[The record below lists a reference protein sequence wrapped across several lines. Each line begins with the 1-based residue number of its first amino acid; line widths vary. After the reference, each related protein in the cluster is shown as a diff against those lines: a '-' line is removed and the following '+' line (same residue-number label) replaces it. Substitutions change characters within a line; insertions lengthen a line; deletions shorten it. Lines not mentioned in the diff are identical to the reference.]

1 MILWSWTGI
10 YVALVW
16 MESGKWGGLKMP
28 DVMILNASQQPF
40 LSKAFTRTVGKS
52 SESER
57 PLMGG
62 TGVGR
67 QGPQDEAVKEQ
78 MADRQHTVSGM
89 MEMSRLQLSDIVQGI
104 LAES

>member
-16 MESGKWGGLKMP
+16 MESG
-28 DVMILNASQQPF
+28 N
-40 LSKAFTRTVGKS
+40 TRTVGKS

-57 PLMGG
+57 PLMGE

-67 QGPQDEAVKEQ
+67 QGPRDEAVKEQ
-78 MADRQHTVSGM
+78 MAGRQHTVSGM

>member
-1 MILWSWTGI
+1 
-10 YVALVW
+10 
-16 MESGKWGGLKMP
+16 
-28 DVMILNASQQPF
+28 
-40 LSKAFTRTVGKS
+40 
-52 SESER
+52 
-57 PLMGG
+57 MGG

-67 QGPQDEAVKEQ
+67 QGPRDEAVKEQ

>member
-1 MILWSWTGI
+1 
-10 YVALVW
+10 
-16 MESGKWGGLKMP
+16 
-28 DVMILNASQQPF
+28 
-40 LSKAFTRTVGKS
+40 
-52 SESER
+52 
-57 PLMGG
+57 MGG